1 MESWSTQLKT
11 QIETKLEGVNEK
23 DLRFFRIDEF
33 KRNVSRID
41 SYSSTCSECKKEQ
54 QNISEMVSS
63 IDEAV
68 KNVGSKR
75 RNYDKLISKLSKHMQ
90 KEHGF
95 YAPYYFT
102 YLYSFFG
109 MVIGALLGYSLMN
122 INPELKLELF
132 CLGFAIGLLPT
143 YIVGSV
149 KDKKIRRLKKLM

>member
-1 MESWSTQLKT
+1 MESWSTELKT
-11 QIETKLEGVNEK
+11 QIDTKLEGVNEK

-41 SYSSTCSECKKEQ
+41 SFSSTCSECKKEQ
-54 QNISEMVSS
+54 QYIVEMVSG
-63 IDEAV
+63 IDEAI

-75 RNYDKLISKLSKHMQ
+75 REYDRLISKLSKHIQ
-90 KEHGF
+90 KKHGF

-102 YLYSFFG
+102 YIYSLVGF
-109 MVIGALLGYSLMN
+109 VIGGIIGYLMMD

-143 YIVGSV
+143 YIIGSF